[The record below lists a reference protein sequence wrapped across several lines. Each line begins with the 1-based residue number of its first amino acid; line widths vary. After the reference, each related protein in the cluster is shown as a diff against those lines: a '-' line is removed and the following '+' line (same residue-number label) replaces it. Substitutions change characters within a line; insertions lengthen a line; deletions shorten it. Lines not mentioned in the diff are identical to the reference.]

1 MATEAN
7 AYEWSDL
14 MGDDY
19 TNIAMAARHRDW
31 QGCARI
37 LFRLLFSRP
46 AEMQQSIAVEALTEY
61 VGIWNEKHPELRDIP
76 TSILSHKVDQYPDV
90 PEFPSNLDPADA
102 EFETALIEYYN
113 GTSRSIDHAQRTKH
127 FATAIRSAVLA
138 RQINQWLRDFPR
150 QFERWKD
157 GLPLDGPSFLDDE
170 TAAKEAESA
179 WTHLHKL
186 MSKQHVSS
194 RKFESEVGNLR
205 RLAEACDDWEKS
217 LL

>member
-1 MATEAN
+1 
-7 AYEWSDL
+7 

-19 TNIAMAARHRDW
+19 TNIAMAARDRDW
-31 QGCARI
+31 QACARI

-46 AEMQQSIAVEALTEY
+46 GEVQQAIAVDALSVY
-61 VGIWNEKHPELRDIP
+61 ADIWNEKHPELRHIP
-76 TSILSHKVDQYPDV
+76 AWILGHRADQYPEI

-102 EFETALIEYYN
+102 EFEAGLIEFYG
-113 GTSRSIDHAQRTKH
+113 GTSRSIDHTQQTKH

-138 RQINQWLRDFPR
+138 RQINRWINDFPR

-170 TAAKEAESA
+170 TAAKEAENA
-179 WTHLHKL
+179 WIRVGKL
-186 MSKQHVSS
+186 LAKQHVSS
-194 RKFESEVGNLR
+194 RKFESEIGSLS
-205 RLAEACDDWEKS
+205 RLSEAYEDWEKS